1 MEKTYYIEAARH
13 EINEYTVE
21 SSRFRDEDSRDGILP
36 AYQQM
41 VDWMKDQL
49 QLSENGRAR
58 VHKFTPEYNPE
69 RDMNIINLETRIS
82 GPHYRVI
89 PDSEIVLD
97 ADEPFQ
103 EIKPQ
108 VPFEAKGYSLWDD
121 AYFFASVDTLR
132 TVKPYKAESPEQAL
146 QMAKGDQL
154 HNVLTQVQPI
164 RQFLHADKYDKVTLQ
179 TGQTVDIVGER
190 EFQKTLK
197 ERFPDGLTV
206 RLADESFA
214 NLDYFKRN
222 ADDFTSQPTD
232 WMGLANPGEA
242 TMLAAHGN
250 IPAELHLKP
259 EDYKYVFACDDT
271 YYDEDMSNLFE
282 NVDLVCSSLLLAN
295 EPKLEAMR
303 VKVAQMPVMV
313 NRLYVAGKPFT
324 TAMQMAED
332 FHVRNDQDFKFM
344 LDKIYMHSQPEWIK
358 QLAEQKTMQ
367 QRHKAFI
374 NITATASGEAH
385 QAYSR
390 LLAEAVK
397 KFGYGPVQKLLDAI
411 KQPSTVPDAHKE
423 KAFRA
428 VTYVNREMEPY
439 QKAQQA
445 AFEKYERTV
454 KGYEAEFARKFN
466 DFIDRNVKEVTM
478 YPNNQGK
485 WHVRL
490 QINGEQQM
498 GRPIEDKD
506 ARIRKDANG
515 QLQNIRTMACKYFK
529 DEIFNAMTEGQ
540 QQSRTMHR

>member
-1 MEKTYYIEAARH
+1 MKTYYIEASRH

-21 SSRFRDEDSRDGILP
+21 SSRFKDEEIRDGILP

-41 VDWMKDQL
+41 VDWMKDRL
-49 QLSENGRAR
+49 QMSEDGKAM

-69 RDMNIINLETRIS
+69 RDMNIINLETRRN
-82 GPHYRVI
+82 GPNYRVI
-89 PDSEIVLD
+89 PDSEIILD

-132 TVKPYKAESPEQAL
+132 TVKPYEAESPEQAL

-154 HNVLTQVQPI
+154 HNVLTRVQPI
-164 RQFLHADKYDKVTLQ
+164 RQFLHADKYEKVTLQ
-179 TGQTVDIVGER
+179 TGQTVDIVGEK
-190 EFQKTLK
+190 EFQNTLR
-197 ERFPDGLTV
+197 ERFPNGLTV

-222 ADDFTSQPTD
+222 AEDITAQLTD
-232 WMGLANPGEA
+232 WMGLANPGDA
-242 TMLAAHGN
+242 TMLAANGN

-259 EDYKYVFACDDT
+259 EDYRYVFACDDT
-271 YYDEDMSNLFE
+271 YYDRDMYYLLED
-282 NVDLVCSSLLLAN
+282 VDLVCNSLLLAN

-303 VKVAQMPVMV
+303 VKVAQMPVMMD
-313 NRLYVAGKPFT
+313 RLYIAGKPFPT
-324 TAMQMAED
+324 MMQMAEE
-332 FHVRNDQDFKFM
+332 FKVRNDQDFKFM

-374 NITATASGEAH
+374 NITAPATGEAH
-385 QAYSR
+385 QAYVR
-390 LLAEAVK
+390 LLEEAVQ
-397 KFGYGPVQKLLDAI
+397 KFGYGPVKNILDAM
-411 KQPSTVPDAHKE
+411 KQPDLVPDAQKE
-423 KAFRA
+423 KAFQA
-428 VTYVNREMEPY
+428 IAYINREMEPY
-439 QKAQQA
+439 QKANQT
-445 AFEKYERTV
+445 AFEKYERTI
-454 KGYEAEFARKFN
+454 KGYEADFARKFN
-466 DFIDRNVKEVTM
+466 DFIAKNVKEVTM

-498 GRPIEDKD
+498 GRPIDDKD
-506 ARIRKDANG
+506 ARIRKDATG
-515 QLQNIRTMACKYFK
+515 QFQNIKTMACKYFK
-529 DEIFNAMTEGQ
+529 DEILDAMSQGP
-540 QQSRTMHR
+540 QQSRTLHR